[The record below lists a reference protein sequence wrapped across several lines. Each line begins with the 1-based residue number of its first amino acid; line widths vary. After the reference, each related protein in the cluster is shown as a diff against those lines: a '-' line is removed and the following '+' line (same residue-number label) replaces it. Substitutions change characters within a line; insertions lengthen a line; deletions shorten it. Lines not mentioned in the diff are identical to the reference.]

1 MGGTKG
7 LTVFNPTEI
16 KPSERSNIHLEYVA
30 SNEEL
35 YKGGDKNRLKFV
47 GDSITDVYLPYNNNG
62 VYFFYSTLDFGHFN
76 KQKVE
81 FMLDG
86 VDDKWNSIENASYA
100 YYSHIGSGSY
110 LLNLIAL
117 NENGDEI
124 CRRKV
129 NVHVVPVPWRS
140 LGWYLAFIHYLLL
153 SYSMW
158 YGEY

>member
-1 MGGTKG
+1 M
-7 LTVFNPTEI
+7 
-16 KPSERSNIHLEYVA
+16 
-30 SNEEL
+30 
-35 YKGGDKNRLKFV
+35 
-47 GDSITDVYLPYNNNG
+47 YLPYNNNG

-129 NVHVVPVPWRS
+129 NVHDVPVPWAQPW
-140 LGWYLAFIHYLLL
+140 LVFGFYPLLTIVL
-153 SYSMW
+153 FYVVWRILRCMRANREHLTRVTMQLEQDQ
-158 YGEY
+158 Y